1 MDRVMMRPGNKSQ
14 KFMNDSILNFD
25 SRGIATGNIPEEMR
39 RINRYVENLKQ
50 NLEF

>member
-25 SRGIATGNIPEEMR
+25 SRELQQATSPKKCGASTGTWKI
-39 RINRYVENLKQ
+39 
-50 NLEF
+50 